1 MTTAQKHDDDIEAT
15 LQRAAGYLARRG
27 SEYLEHPV
35 PTGVSDVASP
45 SRRRRVFVA
54 TSVAGVMAL
63 AVASYAAAAVLIPGR
78 ASNQLGDTIGQE
90 QAGVVILAD
99 QAQRQATYTA
109 IDGTI
114 YELWIA
120 PDTAGGTCRTVTSSK
135 EPLDSDQW
143 ATVCTSTPF
152 GSSIA
157 SINAVQTF
165 VIGDHIGVTGSAPGA
180 TAVAIEIQGVVTKV
194 PVSKNEYFAVRDEPC
209 ALDQRSDCLSNIRV
223 TSYDTNGET
232 LDTFGH

>member
-1 MTTAQKHDDDIEAT
+1 MTTAQKHDDDIEAS

-35 PTGVSDVASP
+35 PVQVSDVASP
-45 SRRRRVFVA
+45 SRHRRALVA

-63 AVASYAAAAVLIPGR
+63 VVATGVASAVLLPDR
-78 ASNQLGDTIGQE
+78 AANQLGDTVSQE

-120 PDTAGGTCRTVTSSK
+120 PDATGGTCRTVTSSK

-143 ATVCTSTPF
+143 ATVCTLTPF
-152 GSSIA
+152 GSSIS

-165 VIGDHIGVTGSAPGA
+165 VIGDRIGVVGSAPGA
-180 TAVAIEIQGVVTKV
+180 TTVAIEINGVVTNV
-194 PVSKNEYFAVRDEPC
+194 PVSSNEYFAVRDEPC
-209 ALDQRSDCLSNIRV
+209 TLDQRSDCLSNIKV
-223 TSYDTNGET
+223 TSYDTNGDT